1 MAGISISHYKKL
13 FLLYA
18 IFLNWFFKSF
28 RKMFILRKV
37 TCSPAIQQWV
47 DLQNHSW
54 YMKWMHLVVK
64 LGRLLICNIQKPFI
78 SSWIVNSATAAI
90 LSLHVLE
97 IECQTNIC
105 IWTNSLQI
113 FILSESSNTAWYN
126 KNIVVAQVSGNSS

>member
-1 MAGISISHYKKL
+1 M
-13 FLLYA
+13 
-18 IFLNWFFKSF
+18 
-28 RKMFILRKV
+28 
-37 TCSPAIQQWV
+37 
-47 DLQNHSW
+47 
-54 YMKWMHLVVK
+54 VK
-64 LGRLLICNIQKPFI
+64 LGRLLICNIQKPVI